1 MRKCPEVSKGCGLR
15 QLSSVL
21 FCQCSYYAI
30 FTVTPCSHGSTSLF
44 LPFCHLPFTL
54 SLAPR
59 GHLLIHSLHFR
70 VLIGG
75 GTAALI
81 SRGASNL
88 HPRRSASSAE
98 GVCRRS
104 LPTICHGHTKLF
116 GKLCGPNSPRW
127 RTGPSL
133 LPIQMTLI

>member
-1 MRKCPEVSKGCGLR
+1 MKCPEVSKGCGLR

-30 FTVTPCSHGSTSLF
+30 FTVSPCSHGSTSLSRSATSHS
-44 LPFCHLPFTL
+44 P

-70 VLIGG
+70 VLIG

-98 GVCRRS
+98 GVCRARS

-116 GKLCGPNSPRW
+116 GKLCGPQLSPMADRSKFI
-127 RTGPSL
+127 TYLTVSAL
-133 LPIQMTLI
+133 A